1 MNPDILMVTGVL
13 FGILA
18 LPSLLSAYADSRFP
32 GMALFLFLLC
42 AVLSGTAYWLKP
54 GGYAL
59 HDIPFAIFRVI
70 GFFRM

>member
-32 GMALFLFLLC
+32 GTALFLFVLC
-42 AVLSGTAYWLKP
+42 VALSGTAYALKP
-54 GGYAL
+54 GSYTL
-59 HDIPFAIFRVI
+59 YDIPFAVFRVI